1 MSNSS
6 YTDLREM
13 NDEGLKLIL
22 EDAADN
28 LFNEDPYCQQGGGEG
43 VIIAQGGKFAGW
55 NFYMKH
61 GQVSYLHNGLSKA
74 YYTGMVECLSRCS
87 LSVPVQPVPVQ
98 PRCSQWLRS
107 DH

>member
-1 MSNSS
+1 
-6 YTDLREM
+6 M

-55 NFYMKH
+55 SLYMKD
-61 GQVSYLHNGLSKA
+61 GQLTYMHNGFGNPFIYA
-74 YYTGMVECLSRCS
+74 Y
-87 LSVPVQPVPVQ
+87 
-98 PRCSQWLRS
+98 
-107 DH
+107 H